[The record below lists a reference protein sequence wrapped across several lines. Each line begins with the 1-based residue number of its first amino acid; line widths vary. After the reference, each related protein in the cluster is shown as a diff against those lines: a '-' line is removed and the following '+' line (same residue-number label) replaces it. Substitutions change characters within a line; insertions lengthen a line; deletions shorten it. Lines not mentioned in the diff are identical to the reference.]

1 MAGPAGG
8 SSSSGGSSAA
18 PNPFG
23 GMDPGQLAQ
32 GVPYTTRSG
41 RLTHT
46 QYDRTVSDLLYLD
59 VAVSNEFEAD
69 PVFAG
74 YDNSIENLAVA
85 GRLGRDY
92 RRAAEQLAA
101 RAVGDATAY
110 KRLAPCAS
118 TPTTCGAE
126 FVQAFGRRAYR
137 RPLTAQEQT
146 TYAQLHVAGA
156 TLVASGDAFKDGVQ
170 VVIEAMLQSPKF
182 LYRNELT
189 QDQQPDGFLKL
200 GGDEVAQRLSY
211 MAWNTMPDEALF
223 EAAASGKLNDP
234 AGVAQELTRLWSDPR
249 ARQPVA
255 DFHQQ
260 WLQTDR
266 YFDLSRDPTQFP
278 KFSSAL
284 GPLLQQEATAF
295 IDHVVFDLR
304 RGFPTLMGAPFSFVN
319 AQLAPL
325 YGLSG
330 AFGPELQKA
339 ELDPATRKGLLTQL
353 GFLASHSYPGETSPI
368 HRGVFVY
375 RRILCKTV
383 PDPVGIDTSQGK
395 VENPRTT
402 REAVQIQTSQTGCV
416 NCHQLFNPLGF
427 AFEHFDAVGQV
438 RRMDR
443 SNPVD
448 TTGQTMAI
456 DGETV
461 TFQSASE
468 LIAAIGTSNDARRC
482 YSDNLLRYALG
493 RETTPAD
500 AQTIDAVSAALA
512 SDSYTAGDMLSE
524 LSQSKP
530 FRFRAPNQD

>member
-1 MAGPAGG
+1 MGSAGG
-8 SSSSGGSSAA
+8 SAGSGGSSAA

-23 GMDPGQLAQ
+23 GMDPGQLAD
-32 GVPYTTRSG
+32 GVPYTTRVG

-46 QYDRTVSDLLYLD
+46 QYDKTVSDLLSLD
-59 VAVSNEFEAD
+59 VAVSSEFEAD

-92 RRAAEQLAA
+92 RRAAEELAA
-101 RAVGDATAY
+101 RAVSDATAY
-110 KRLAPCAS
+110 QRIAPCSA
-118 TPTTCGAE
+118 TPTTCVTD
-126 FVQAFGRRAYR
+126 FIQTFGRRAYR
-137 RPLTAQEQT
+137 RPLTAEEQAS
-146 TYAQLHVAGA
+146 YAQLHTAGA
-156 TLVASGDAFKDGVQ
+156 ALVSSGDAFKDGVQ

-182 LYRNELT
+182 LYRTELT

-200 GGDEVAQRLSY
+200 SGYEIAQRLSY
-211 MAWNTMPDEALF
+211 MAWNTMPDEALL
-223 EAAASGKLNDP
+223 EAAANGKLDDP
-234 AGVAQELTRLWSDPR
+234 AGLAQELTRLWSDAR
-249 ARQPVA
+249 ARQPVT
-255 DFHQQ
+255 DFHEQ

-266 YFDLSRDPTQFP
+266 YFDLTRDTAQFP
-278 KFSSAL
+278 AFSSDL
-284 GPLLQQEATAF
+284 GPLLQQETTAF
-295 IDHVVFDLR
+295 INHVVFDLQ
-304 RGFPTLMGAPFSFVN
+304 RGFPTLFSAPFSFVN
-319 AQLAPL
+319 ADLAPL

-330 AFGPELQKA
+330 AFGAELQKV
-339 ELDPATRKGLLTQL
+339 ELDPALRKGLLTQL

-368 HRGVFVY
+368 HRGVFIY

-402 REAVQIQTSQTGCV
+402 REAVEIQTSQMGCV

-438 RRMDR
+438 RSTDR
-443 SNPVD
+443 GNPVN

-456 DGETV
+456 DGTTV
-461 TFQSASE
+461 SFQSASE
-468 LIAAIGTSNDARRC
+468 LITAISASNDARRC
-482 YSDNLLRYALG
+482 YTDNWLRYALG

-500 AQTIDAVSAALA
+500 AKTIDSVSAAMVA
-512 SDSYTAGDMLSE
+512 DTYTARDALTE